1 MRSAPAAPCHVG
13 AKLPAG
19 NFAAY
24 NLVGLNRRPKRRE
37 LARSRYELAE
47 RPPLPS
53 CDNFCFCLKPLPA
66 FVLRRFCERSRFF
79 FMALSASPSPWPDAC
94 ERRGASVSRA

>member
-1 MRSAPAAPCHVG
+1 M
-13 AKLPAG
+13 
-19 NFAAY
+19 
-24 NLVGLNRRPKRRE
+24 
-37 LARSRYELAE
+37 AE

-66 FVLRRFCERSRFF
+66 FVLRLFCERSRFF

-94 ERRGASVSRA
+94 ERCGASVSWVRRVNFCVRTERAAAAAAAARQRLGWRGGG